1 MTGIIY
7 EPMTFTCITVN
18 VRSSIK
24 TILLV
29 SNSPEKKTLSASNP
43 TPLEIIASSWT
54 PFPLE
59 FLMPSIG
66 GGGGGGVSINHILK
80 WRVRVSIVSRTHAG
94 VHVIVPGSVTASFSL
109 NVLNSYSL
117 IFCRH

>member
-1 MTGIIY
+1 MSWMTGIIY

-66 GGGGGGVSINHILK
+66 GGGGGGVVKTTS
-80 WRVRVSIVSRTHAG
+80 
-94 VHVIVPGSVTASFSL
+94 
-109 NVLNSYSL
+109 
-117 IFCRH
+117 